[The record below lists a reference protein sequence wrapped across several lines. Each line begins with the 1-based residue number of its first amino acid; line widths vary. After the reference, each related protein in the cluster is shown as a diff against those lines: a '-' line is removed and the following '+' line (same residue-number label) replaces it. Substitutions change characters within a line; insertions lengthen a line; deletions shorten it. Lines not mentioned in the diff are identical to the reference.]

1 MTSILGVDISGS
13 GIRDAPVDVLTGAL
27 AAQRHEYPKPQPATP
42 ASVAEALRGL
52 TRHFGWEGLIGC
64 AFPAMV
70 RAGVVHTTS
79 NVDESWIGMNT
90 RDLRSRRRPAVH

>member
-1 MTSILGVDISGS
+1 
-13 GIRDAPVDVLTGAL
+13 
-27 AAQRHEYPKPQPATP
+27 
-42 ASVAEALRGL
+42 LRGL

-90 RDLRSRRRPAVH
+90 RDLFSKESG